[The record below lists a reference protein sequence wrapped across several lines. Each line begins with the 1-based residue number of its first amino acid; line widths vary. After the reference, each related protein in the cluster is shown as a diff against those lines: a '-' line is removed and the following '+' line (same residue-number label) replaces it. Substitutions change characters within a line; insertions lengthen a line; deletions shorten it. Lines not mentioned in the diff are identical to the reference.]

1 MCAVLLSVF
10 HALFIFL
17 YKLGFLYNFIYLVS
31 ISYTRGR
38 KVYKF
43 NPDIIR
49 VGISG
54 CLLGQ
59 NVRFDGGHKR
69 SDFCA
74 EQLGKHVEFVP
85 VCPEMAIGL
94 GTPRPTIRLIAQG
107 DAVVAKMANGREVTD
122 ELRNYG
128 QKMAAQ
134 FDGLSGYILC
144 AKSPSCGMVRV
155 RLYSENGQGSSKEGV
170 GIYAA
175 ELMKAQP
182 LLPLEE
188 NGRLN
193 DPILRENFVT
203 RIFALHDWQCLCHQG
218 MTGAGL
224 IAFHSRYKYLL
235 MAHHRESYR
244 TLGKLLSDLSSSVE
258 QKAQAY
264 IEGLM
269 QALAK
274 PVTRKEHTNVL
285 HHLQGYF
292 KRDINSRQRQELA
305 RTITQYR
312 EGILPLLAPITLLRH
327 YLEEFPNDY
336 LNQQVY
342 LNPHPE
348 ALRLRY
354 GI

>member
-1 MCAVLLSVF
+1 M
-10 HALFIFL
+10 
-17 YKLGFLYNFIYLVS
+17 
-31 ISYTRGR
+31 
-38 KVYKF
+38 YKF
-43 NPDIIR
+43 DPNIIR

-54 CLLGQ
+54 CLVGQ

-69 SDFCA
+69 SDFCTD
-74 EQLGKHVEFVP
+74 QLAKHVEFVP
-85 VCPEMAIGL
+85 VCPEVAIGL
-94 GTPRPTIRLIAQG
+94 GTPRPSIRLIAK
-107 DAVVAKMANGREVTD
+107 DDTVIAKTAKGRDVT
-122 ELRNYG
+122 EALRDYG

-144 AKSPSCGMVRV
+144 AKSPSCGMERVRV
-155 RLYSENGQGSSKEGV
+155 YHESGNDNSKKGV
-170 GIYAA
+170 GVYAA
-175 ELMKAQP
+175 ELMLAQP

-218 MTGAGL
+218 ITRVHL
-224 IAFHSRYKYLL
+224 IAFHSRYKYML
-235 MAHHRESYR
+235 MAHHRESYQ
-244 TLGKLLSDLSSSVE
+244 TLGKLLADLSSDVE
-258 QKAQAY
+258 IKAQAY

-274 PVTRKEHTNVL
+274 PVSRKGHTNVL
-285 HHLQGYF
+285 QHLQGYF
-292 KRDINSRQRQELA
+292 KRDIESRQRQELA
-305 RTITQYR
+305 NTIAQYR
-312 EGILPLLAPITLLRH
+312 EGVLPLLAPITLLRH
-327 YLEEFPNDY
+327 YLDAFPNDY
-336 LNQQVY
+336 LQRQVY